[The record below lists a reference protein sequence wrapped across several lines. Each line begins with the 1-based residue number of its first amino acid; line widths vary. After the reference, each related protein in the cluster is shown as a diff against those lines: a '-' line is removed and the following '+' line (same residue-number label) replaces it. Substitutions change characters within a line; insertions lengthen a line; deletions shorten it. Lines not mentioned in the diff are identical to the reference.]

1 MFFCGVCFV
10 IALVI
15 KAAAENPAMLY
26 AGRAFLGAAAAF
38 SNTAIQVSSNSSRN
52 SSLAPV
58 SRMPRGALSEEK
70 AKGQLHSINAT

>member
-38 SNTAIQVSSNSSRN
+38 SNTAIQVSTDVPRN
-52 SSLAPV
+52 HSYSPV
-58 SRMPRGALSEEK
+58 SLMPRGASSED
-70 AKGQLHSINAT
+70 A

>member
-38 SNTAIQVSSNSSRN
+38 SNTAIQVSTTSPCNS
-52 SSLAPV
+52 
-58 SRMPRGALSEEK
+58 
-70 AKGQLHSINAT
+70 